1 MEMSPGHPQPSVTS
15 RLLLTPAGLGDLDA
29 MASLHADE
37 RVWRH
42 LPSGRHTDVEQ
53 TRRYLVE
60 RERQWRSD
68 GLSYWVAWLRASVGQ
83 LDAGQVAGIGG
94 CGIPSGSTWWN
105 LYYRLTPEVHGHGLA
120 TELCRAAI
128 SAAHRVRRDLPVVA
142 FLLEHNHA
150 SKATAERAGLA
161 LAWRGQDVGNPDP
174 SAVRLIYADRHL
186 DAARLSAI
194 GRIPS
199 TPPTDS
205 DA

>member
-1 MEMSPGHPQPSVTS
+1 MQRLVTS
-15 RLLLTPAGLGDLDA
+15 RLLLTPAGLSDLDA

-42 LPSGRHTDVEQ
+42 LPSGRHADVEQ

-60 RERQWRSD
+60 RERQWRCD
-68 GLSYWVAWLRASVGQ
+68 GLSYWVARLRAAVGQ
-83 LDAGQVAGIGG
+83 LDAGQIAGIGG
-94 CGIPSGSTWWN
+94 CGIPSRSTWWN

-120 TELCRAAI
+120 TELCTAAI
-128 SAAHRVRRDLPVVA
+128 SAAHHLRRDLPIVA
-142 FLLEHNHA
+142 FLLDHNHA

-161 LAWRGQDVGNPDP
+161 LAWRGQDAGNPDS

-186 DAARLSAI
+186 DAARLNALT
-194 GRIPS
+194 RIPS
-199 TPPTDS
+199 IPPAES